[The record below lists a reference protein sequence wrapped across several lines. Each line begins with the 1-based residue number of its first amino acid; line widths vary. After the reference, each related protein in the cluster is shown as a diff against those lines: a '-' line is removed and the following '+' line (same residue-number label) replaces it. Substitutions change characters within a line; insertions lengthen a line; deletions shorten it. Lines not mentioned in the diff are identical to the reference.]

1 MASYRYAFSNEY
13 PRAKLQAAYGDETLS
28 NPLDLP
34 EVIVCAGP
42 PTCNLQGDE
51 AIEAADAGCPQCKHV
66 VCHPDGSET
75 EYQVRPI

>member
-34 EVIVCAGP
+34 EVDVQRLLG
-42 PTCNLQGDE
+42 N
-51 AIEAADAGCPQCKHV
+51 
-66 VCHPDGSET
+66 
-75 EYQVRPI
+75 